1 MSAAA
6 GDCDVAIAG
15 GGLAGLA
22 LAALL
27 RDSGLRVAV
36 LERRAEPAAD
46 PRSIA
51 LADGGRRILDAAGL
65 WAGLA
70 PRAAPVAQIDVSQRG
85 GFGQVRL
92 RAADEGLEAFGWV
105 LAADDLAAALRAAA
119 RDAPDCALHEGV
131 AVAALAAGADAV
143 ELELAGPGAPKR
155 LRARLLAA
163 ADGAGSGLRE
173 RLGLEADALDRG
185 QAALVARVELD
196 RAADGWAYERF
207 TAAGPLALLPRP
219 DGARTLVWAQA
230 RARARAAR
238 WRPEEQFRA
247 DLQRA
252 LGGRAGVVTGVGPR
266 HVFDLRLRRARARVG
281 PRSVLLGD
289 AAHGFHPVA
298 AQAFNLAL
306 RDAAWLAQEVRRA
319 AAAGA
324 DFGGAEFL
332 QAYARARDADARRV
346 AWFTDLLG
354 GQAFL
359 GRGPLPHGLRAA
371 GLFALE
377 CLPGLRARLV
387 RFGMGADLPQPALA
401 RGAGHG

>member
-1 MSAAA
+1 MNAPA
-6 GDCDVAIAG
+6 GTVDLAVAG

-22 LAALL
+22 QAALL
-27 RDSGLRVAV
+27 RGSGLSVAV
-36 LERRAEPAAD
+36 LERRAAPAAD

-51 LADGGRRILDAAGL
+51 LADSSRRILDAAGL

-70 PRAAPVAQIDVSQRG
+70 PRAAPVARIDVSQRG
-85 GFGQVRL
+85 GFGHVRL

-119 RDAPDCALHEGV
+119 RDAPDCALHEGA
-131 AVAALAAGADAV
+131 AVAGLAADADGI
-143 ELELAGPGAPKR
+143 ELELAGDGAPRR

-173 RLGLEADALDRG
+173 RLGLAADVLDRG
-185 QAALVARVELD
+185 QAALVARVDLD

-207 TAAGPLALLPRP
+207 TAAGPLALLPHP
-219 DGARTLVWAQA
+219 DGRRALVWAQE

-238 WRPEEQFRA
+238 WWPEARFRA
-247 DLQRA
+247 ELQRA
-252 LGGRAGVVTGVGPR
+252 VGPRAGIVTGVGAR

-332 QAYARARDADARRV
+332 RAYARARDADARRV

-354 GQAFL
+354 QAL
-359 GRGPLPHGLRAA
+359 PGRSPLLRGLRAA

-377 CLPGLRARLV
+377 CLPGLRTRLV
-387 RFGMGADLPQPALA
+387 RFGMGADLPQSELA

>member
-6 GDCDVAIAG
+6 ADCDLAIAG

-27 RDSGLRVAV
+27 RDSGLGVAV
-36 LERRAEPAAD
+36 LERRAEPVAD

-51 LADGGRRILDAAGL
+51 LADGGRRILEAAGL

-70 PRAAPVAQIDVSQRG
+70 PRAAPVTRIDVSQRG
-85 GFGQVRL
+85 GFGHVRL

-131 AVAALAAGADAV
+131 AVAELAAGADAV
-143 ELELAGPGAPKR
+143 ELELTGAGAPGR

-163 ADGAGSGLRE
+163 ADGAGSALRG
-173 RLGLEADALDRG
+173 RLGLEAESVDRG
-185 QAALVARVELD
+185 QAALAARVELD

-207 TAAGPLALLPRP
+207 TAAGPLALLPHP
-219 DGARTLVWAQA
+219 DGGRALVWAQERE
-230 RARARAAR
+230 RARALH
-238 WRPEEQFRA
+238 WRPEAAFRA
-247 DLQRA
+247 ELQRA
-252 LGGRAGVVTGVGPR
+252 LGERAGRVTGVGPR
-266 HVFDLRLRRARARVG
+266 QVFDLRFRRARQRVA

-324 DFGGAEFL
+324 DFGAAEFL
-332 QAYARARDADARRV
+332 RAYARARDADARRV

-354 GQAFL
+354 GRAFR
-359 GRGPLPHGLRAA
+359 GRGPLLRALRAA
-371 GLFALE
+371 GLCALE
-377 CLPGLRARLV
+377 CLPELRAALV
-387 RFGMGADLPQPALA
+387 RFGMGADLPQSEFA
-401 RGAGHG
+401 RGVGRG

>member
-1 MSAAA
+1 MNAPAA
-6 GDCDVAIAG
+6 DCDLAIAG

-27 RDSGLRVAV
+27 RDSGLSIAV
-36 LERRAEPAAD
+36 LERRAAPAAD
-46 PRSIA
+46 PRGIA
-51 LADGGRRILDAAGL
+51 LADSGRRILDAAGL
-65 WAGLA
+65 WADLA

-85 GFGQVRL
+85 GFGHVRL

-105 LAADDLAAALRAAA
+105 LAADELAAALRAAV

-131 AVAALAAGADAV
+131 AVAELAAAADTV
-143 ELELAGPGAPKR
+143 ELELTGAPGR

-163 ADGAGSGLRE
+163 ADGAGSALRE
-173 RLGLEADALDRG
+173 RLGLATKSVDRG

-196 RAADGWAYERF
+196 RAADGCAYERF

-219 DGARTLVWAQA
+219 DGARALVWAQE
-230 RARARAAR
+230 RARARALR
-238 WRPEEQFRA
+238 WRAEPAFCAE
-247 DLQRA
+247 LQRV
-252 LGGRAGVVTGVGPR
+252 LGERAGRVTGVGPR
-266 HVFDLRLRRARARVG
+266 QVFDLRLRRARKRVG

-324 DFGGAEFL
+324 DFGAPEFL
-332 QAYARARDADARRV
+332 RTYARARDADARRV

-354 GQAFL
+354 GWAFR
-359 GRGPLPHGLRAA
+359 GRGPLLRALRA
-371 GLFALE
+371 GGLCALE
-377 CLPGLRARLV
+377 CLPELRTALV
-387 RFGMGADLPQPALA
+387 RFGLGADLPQSEFA
-401 RGAGHG
+401 RGVGRG

>member
-6 GDCDVAIAG
+6 ADCDLAIAG

-27 RDSGLRVAV
+27 RDSGLRLAV
-36 LERRAEPAAD
+36 LERRAAPAAD

-51 LADGGRRILDAAGL
+51 LADSGRRILDAAGL

-85 GFGQVRL
+85 GFGHVRL

-105 LAADDLAAALRAAA
+105 LAADELAAALRAAV

-131 AVAALAAGADAV
+131 AVAELAAETDAV
-143 ELELAGPGAPKR
+143 ELELTGAPGQ

-163 ADGAGSGLRE
+163 ADGAGSELRE
-173 RLGLEADALDRG
+173 RLGLATESVDRG
-185 QAALVARVELD
+185 QAALAAPVELD
-196 RAADGWAYERF
+196 RAADGCAYERF
-207 TAAGPLALLPRP
+207 TAAGPLALLPRS
-219 DGARTLVWAQA
+219 DGRRALVWAQE
-230 RARARAAR
+230 RARARTLR
-238 WRPEEQFRA
+238 WRAEPAFRA
-247 DLQRA
+247 ELQRA
-252 LGGRAGVVTGVGPR
+252 LGERAGRVTGVGPR
-266 HVFDLRLRRARARVG
+266 QVFDLRLRRARQRVG

-319 AAAGA
+319 AAADA
-324 DFGGAEFL
+324 DFGAAEFL
-332 QAYARARDADARRV
+332 RTYARARDADARRV

-354 GQAFL
+354 GGAFR
-359 GRGPLPHGLRAA
+359 GRGPLLRSLRAA
-371 GLFALE
+371 GLCALE
-377 CLPGLRARLV
+377 CLPELRTTLV
-387 RFGMGADLPQPALA
+387 RFGMGADLPQSEFA
-401 RGAGHG
+401 RGVGRG